1 MGSIR
6 VRAETG
12 KMFFDFKF
20 KNVRCREQTTL
31 DDNKANR
38 SKLQKAMDKIDAEIF
53 LGQFVYRNYFPNSA
67 LAEKFDQLEAQKHQ
81 IPLTST
87 PNFKQFAQEWYDEM
101 EVAWRHSHKIT
112 VLRLMNGRIMDWFGE
127 MEVSL
132 ITKADI
138 LKFRAS
144 LGKVERKDGKKLST
158 DYINKYMKI
167 LRMPINEAA
176 DRFNFTSPFRGV
188 KTLKKPRNLIN
199 PFTMKEVNSIL
210 ATVRPDFKDYYT
222 IRFLT
227 GMRTSEVDGLKW
239 KYVDFERR
247 QILIRETVVLGRVE
261 TTKTNESLREIEMS
275 QPVYDAFKQ
284 QWQVTGDKCEHV
296 FTNSIGKPLEY
307 GNVSRRVWSP
317 LLRFLNLTHRMPYQ
331 TRHTAA
337 TLWLAAG
344 ENPEWIARQLG
355 HSTTEMLFR
364 VYSRYVPNLT
374 RKDGSAFER
383 LLAADFDT
391 TPAAKKEPE

>member
-6 VRAETG
+6 ARNETG
-12 KMFFDFKF
+12 KLFFDFKF
-20 KNVRCREQTTL
+20 QNIRCREQTTL

-38 SKLQKAMDKIDAEIF
+38 CKLQKVMDKIDAEIT
-53 LGQFVYRNYFPNSA
+53 LGQFVYRNYFPNSN
-67 LAEKFDQLEAQKHQ
+67 LAEKFDELKARQRQLS
-81 IPLTST
+81 PNST
-87 PNFKQFAQEWYDEM
+87 PKFKQFAQEWYDEV
-101 EVAWRHSHKIT
+101 EVGWRHSHKIT
-112 VLRLMNGRIMDWFGE
+112 VLRLLNGRIMEWFGE
-127 MEVSL
+127 MDVSL

-144 LGKVERKDGKKLST
+144 LAKVERKDGKTISAE
-158 DYINKYMKI
+158 YINKYMKI

-188 KTLKKPRNLIN
+188 KALKKPKTHID
-199 PFTMKEVNSIL
+199 PFTLEEVDLIL
-210 ATVRPDFKDYYT
+210 SAVRADFKAYYT
-222 IRFLT
+222 IRFFT
-227 GMRTSEVDGLKW
+227 GMRTAEIDGLKW

-247 QILIRETVVLGRVE
+247 QILIRETVVLGRIE
-261 TTKTNESLREIEMS
+261 YTKTDGSQREIEMS
-275 QPVYDAFKQ
+275 QPVYDALKQ
-284 QWQVTGDKCEHV
+284 QWQATGGKYEYV
-296 FTNSIGKPLEY
+296 FVNGAGNPLEY
-307 GNVSRRVWSP
+307 GNVSRRVWHP
-317 LLRFLNLTHRMPYQ
+317 LLRYLNLPYRKAYQ

-355 HSTTEMLFR
+355 HTTTEMLFR

-383 LLAADFDT
+383 LLAANLT
-391 TPAAKKEPE
+391 AAKGEAE